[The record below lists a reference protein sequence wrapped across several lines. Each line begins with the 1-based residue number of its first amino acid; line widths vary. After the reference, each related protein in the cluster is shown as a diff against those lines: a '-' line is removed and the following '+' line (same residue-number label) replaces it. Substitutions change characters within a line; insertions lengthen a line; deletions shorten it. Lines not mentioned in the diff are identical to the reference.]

1 MGCDRMVGVASTKE
15 RSALLA
21 TIPLF
26 SGLSRRKLSTIAA
39 ASRVRQVE
47 RYTKL
52 VSQGDTGD
60 TCFLLLDGTAEVRHD
75 GQLVVELARGSV
87 FGELALLDG
96 GERLAD
102 VIMTSTGE
110 VLEVRKAGFDALMR
124 ESPDA
129 VRTVMAQLASRLRES
144 ELRRFA

>member
-1 MGCDRMVGVASTKE
+1 VVSPKE
-15 RSALLA
+15 LTALLA

-26 SGLSRRKLSTIAA
+26 SGLSRRELSTIAA
-39 ASRVRQVE
+39 ASRVRQVA

-52 VSQGDTGD
+52 VSQGDAGD
-60 TCFLLLDGTAEVRHD
+60 SCFLLLDGTVEVRHD
-75 GQLVVELARGSV
+75 GQVVAELTGGAV

-102 VIMTSTGE
+102 VIMTSIGE
-110 VLEVRKAGFDALMR
+110 VLEVSRAGFDALMR

-129 VRTVMAQLASRLRES
+129 ARTVMAQLAARLRES
-144 ELRRFA
+144 EMRRFA